1 MKIDIK
7 WGNCVFHQL
16 LPNPQL
22 LRPCMWY
29 SLLDHWVGVYGSAGQ
44 SAAFSGVSRQLSGC
58 ARAVSVYW
66 LVVLCLLYT
75 SASHHHRSPVGGRL
89 CCWGRLCSPGRGR
102 RPPVEAT
109 IIWVARRRPSNDSEE
124 WGAVCCGSWDWG
136 RFLFPC
142 VQFGSI
148 CGMRGKVRVWLR
160 LSTGR
165 RMVCPVVASR
175 PSYA

>member
-7 WGNCVFHQL
+7 WGVFHQL

-29 SLLDHWVGVYGSAGQ
+29 SLLEHWVGVYGSAGQ
-44 SAAFSGVSRQLSGC
+44 SAAFSGVSRQLNGC

-66 LVVLCLLYT
+66 LVVPVYCTPVPRTIDPLLV
-75 SASHHHRSPVGGRL
+75 AGW

-165 RMVCPVVASR
+165 RVVCPVVASR